1 MKDVGA
7 DEDRNAPKLR
17 HKFRVRSEPVQ
28 GFRKLSL
35 KKGSKSGKGKL
46 AQVVVETPEMWEKVE
61 DLRKKKFAEE
71 FTEENSMDLDAGH
84 KETADSAGNR

>member
-1 MKDVGA
+1 M

-17 HKFRVRSEPVQ
+17 RKFRCRSEHVQ

-35 KKGSKSGKGKL
+35 KKGPKSGKGKL
-46 AQVVVETPEMWEKVE
+46 ALVVVKTPEMWEKVM